1 MTQARPVLNKAR
13 VWCGVMP
20 RVGSKTHMRACQD
33 CRAVKRRYWQAI
45 REQSGATHG
54 WRES

>member
-1 MTQARPVLNKAR
+1 MAAKRRDRVAIVNVAR

-20 RVGSKTHMRACQD
+20 RVGSKTHMRTCLE

-45 REQSGATHG
+45 REQSGHG
-54 WRES
+54 